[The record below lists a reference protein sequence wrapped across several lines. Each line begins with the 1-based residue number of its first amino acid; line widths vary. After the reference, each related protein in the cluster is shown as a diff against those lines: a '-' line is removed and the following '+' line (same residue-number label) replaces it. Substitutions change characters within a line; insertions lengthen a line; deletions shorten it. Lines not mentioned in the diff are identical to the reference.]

1 MNELQIFNNPE
12 FGEIRTIEIHNEPWL
27 VGKDV
32 ATVLGYNDTDQALRN
47 HVDEDDKLTRKI
59 NGSGQTRSMTIINES
74 GLYSLVLSSKLS
86 TAKKFRRWVTS
97 EVLPS
102 IRKEG
107 SYIAPELKKNM
118 AEARLLNARARV
130 SNQWMKLA
138 QQVPEAE
145 YKQICASYASAVLAG
160 SPVIP
165 LPPAG
170 EKHLSAH
177 EVGKLLGVSANQI
190 GRIANQNGL
199 KTEQYGK
206 WFHDK
211 SPHSVR
217 QVEVFMYNSSAVD
230 RFRELLHK

>member
-1 MNELQIFNNPE
+1 MNEIMNINGIECYEKDGTAYLRLETVARGLGFTDNSKGTEYIRWSTVYQYLKDIGFSQEVAKNDFIPENIFY
-12 FGEIRTIEIHNEPWL
+12 RLAMKAKNE
-27 VGKDV
+27 
-32 ATVLGYNDTDQALRN
+32 AAEAFQAL
-47 HVDEDDKLTRKI
+47 VADK
-59 NGSGQTRSMTIINES
+59 II
-74 GLYSLVLSSKLS
+74 
-86 TAKKFRRWVTS
+86 
-97 EVLPS
+97 PS
-102 IRKEG
+102 IRKHG
-107 SYIAPELKKNM
+107 AYIAPELKKNM

-130 SNQWMKLA
+130 SNQWMRLA

>member
-1 MNELQIFNNPE
+1 MNELQIFNNPN
-12 FGEIRTIEIHNEPWL
+12 FGEIRTLEENGKIL
-27 VGKDV
+27 FCGKDV
-32 ATVLGYNDTDQALRN
+32 AGALGYADTINAIKQHCRGVVKR
-47 HVDEDDKLTRKI
+47 HLTDNLGRK
-59 NGSGQTRSMTIINES
+59 QTTNFILE
-74 GLYSLVLSSKLS
+74 GDLYRLIVNSKLPS
-86 TAKKFRRWVTS
+86 AEKFERWVFD

-118 AEARLLNARARV
+118 AEARLLNAKARV

-138 QQVPEAE
+138 QQVPIAE

-170 EKHLSAH
+170 ERHLSAE
-177 EVGKLLGVSANQI
+177 EVGKLFGISANMV

-199 KTEQYGK
+199 KTEEYGK

-211 SPHSVR
+211 SPHSPR
-217 QVEVFMYNSSAVD
+217 QVEVFKYNGNAVT
-230 RFRELLHK
+230 RFRELLNQ

>member
-1 MNELQIFNNPE
+1 MIVN
-12 FGEIRTIEIHNEPWL
+12 
-27 VGKDV
+27 
-32 ATVLGYNDTDQALRN
+32 
-47 HVDEDDKLTRKI
+47 
-59 NGSGQTRSMTIINES
+59 
-74 GLYSLVLSSKLS
+74 SKLPS
-86 TAKKFRRWVTS
+86 AEKFERWVFD

-118 AEARLLNARARV
+118 AEARLLNAKARV

-138 QQVPEAE
+138 QQVLIAE
-145 YKQICASYASAVLAG
+145 YKQICASYASEVLAG

-170 EKHLSAH
+170 ERHLSAE
-177 EVGKLLGVSANQI
+177 EVGKLFGISANMV

-199 KTEQYGK
+199 KTEKYGK

-211 SPHSVR
+211 SPHSPR
-217 QVEVFMYNSSAVD
+217 QVEVFKYNGSAVN
-230 RFRELLHK
+230 RFRELLNQ